1 MTVLGLTILYEYQMP
16 RYVLLP
22 HLYFSSDRIAFF
34 YTLIRFRVCNANDQ

>member
-1 MTVLGLTILYEYQMP
+1 MGLQCYVNSKMP
-16 RYVLLP
+16 RYVLLS